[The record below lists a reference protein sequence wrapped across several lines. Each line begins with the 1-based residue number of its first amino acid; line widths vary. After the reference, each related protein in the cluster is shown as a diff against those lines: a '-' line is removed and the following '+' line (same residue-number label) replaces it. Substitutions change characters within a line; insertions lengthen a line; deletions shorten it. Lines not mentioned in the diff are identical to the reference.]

1 MILVINLAFN
11 DLLFGNCNK
20 FVSLLKID
28 NSLTIYAVLVRLAL
42 ALIIGALVGCGRA
55 RKRHSAGLRTF
66 LLVTFSG
73 TVAMIID
80 LFLMEKNVTNLP
92 ILSAVAVISSAL
104 LSGNSILYSSR
115 NQIKGLTTS
124 AGLWVCSL
132 IGVLCGTGLYTIT
145 VICTVI
151 LYVVLA
157 AIPKAEKY
165 LKDRSNHFEVHLELK
180 NKSNLQDFVST
191 IRNLGLRIDDI
202 ESNPAY
208 VGSGLSV
215 YSVTITISSKEL
227 KKYKTH
233 EEIIEAL
240 RTIEYVSHIEEMT

>member
-1 MILVINLAFN
+1 MVDPI
-11 DLLFGNCNK
+11 
-20 FVSLLKID
+20 VSLLKID

-42 ALIIGALVGCGRA
+42 ALIIGALVGCERA

-92 ILSAVAVISSAL
+92 ILSAVAFISSAL

-132 IGVLCGTGLYTIT
+132 IGVLCGAGLYTIT

-208 VGSGLSV
+208 VGSGLSLDRK
-215 YSVTITISSKEL
+215 SV
-227 KKYKTH
+227 
-233 EEIIEAL
+233 
-240 RTIEYVSHIEEMT
+240 V

>member
-1 MILVINLAFN
+1 MVDPI
-11 DLLFGNCNK
+11 
-20 FVSLLKID
+20 VSLLKID

-42 ALIIGALVGCGRA
+42 ALIIGALVGCERA

-157 AIPKAEKY
+157 AIPKAEIY